1 MGTCNYKNMKK
12 FILCLLLAASTLTLA
27 TASGKNTYDLRCEG
41 MTAPLGIDSNNPHFS
56 WKNDSI
62 QETYRIQV
70 ASSQDALLS
79 GNADLW
85 DSGTVRSDESVM
97 VAYSGKELLPPFHR
111 EQLSGW
117 RSSG

>member
-1 MGTCNYKNMKK
+1 MGTCNNKNMKK

-79 GNADLW
+79 GSADLW

-97 VAYSGKELLPPFHR
+97 VAYSG
-111 EQLSGW
+111 
-117 RSSG
+117 